1 MERKHMN
8 PVPLRALDLSCKGK
22 QILMRIVTDQGN
34 VDLSVPRSH
43 ALAFGTALA
52 EYANG

>member
-1 MERKHMN
+1 MMT
-8 PVPLRALDLSCKGK
+8 PVPLRALDLSRRGK
-22 QILMRIVTDQGN
+22 YILMRIVTDSGN

-43 ALAFGTALA
+43 ALAFGTALT